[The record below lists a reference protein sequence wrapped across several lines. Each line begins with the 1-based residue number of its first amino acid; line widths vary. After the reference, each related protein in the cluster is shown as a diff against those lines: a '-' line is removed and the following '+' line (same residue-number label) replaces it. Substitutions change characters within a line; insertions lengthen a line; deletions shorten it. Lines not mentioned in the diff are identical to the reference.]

1 MNQDFEEWNLII
13 RETAELSNY
22 MEIMKQ
28 GNILWLSNKAG
39 QY

>member
-13 RETAELSNY
+13 RETAELSNC
-22 MEIMKQ
+22 MELMKQ